1 MVPLEWSPSRLCRKV
16 RPSKTCFFHSM
27 RDEKDFKSHAFWIR
41 ERSRFYTTMI
51 QTLRRK
57 WIELFTEIRDN
68 VSITTSHTTLICDD
82 KIIINDILLFVI
94 IFQHSCTIF
103 LMLSRFLQSIDGF

>member
-1 MVPLEWSPSRLCRKV
+1 
-16 RPSKTCFFHSM
+16 
-27 RDEKDFKSHAFWIR
+27 
-41 ERSRFYTTMI
+41 MI